1 MSETV
6 SPLAHPPSRR
16 TSDHGIPIGEA
27 TRVWAR
33 IAALS
38 FGGPA
43 GQIAVMHRIL
53 VEEKRWIGEE
63 RFLHALNYCML
74 LPGPEAQQLAIYIGW
89 LLHKTRGGLIAG
101 ALFVLPGFLAILALS
116 YVYVLLGHIPLIEG
130 IFFGLKAAVLAVVV
144 QAVVRVGSR
153 ALKNNL
159 MRGIAVAAFVAIF
172 FLDAPFPLIILAAGV
187 GGYLGG
193 RSGLPQFKGGGG
205 HGTAGGDIVHDRD
218 TALGD
223 ALPDHARPNP
233 GWSLRICSVLLIL
246 WLAPVAGLFL
256 ILGPDNVFTHIATF
270 FSQMAVVTFGGAYA
284 VLAYVAQE
292 AVGTFGWLQPGEMLD
307 GLGMAETTP
316 GPLIMVTQFVG
327 FLAAFRDSGTLPPL
341 LAATLGAIL
350 TTWVTFVPCFLWIFA
365 GAPFI
370 ERLRGNMALSAALTA
385 ITAAVVGV
393 IFNLAIWFA
402 IHTLFGQTMLVH
414 SWTGTFDVPILWSVN
429 LVAVVLALA
438 AAIAIFRLRL
448 GVLTVLGGCAALG
461 AVYKLAL

>member
-1 MSETV
+1 MTATGSM
-6 SPLAHPPSRR
+6 LADAPVP
-16 TSDHGIPIGEA
+16 TAGDHGIPLGEA
-27 TRVWAR
+27 TRIWAR

-116 YVYVLLGHIPLIEG
+116 YLYVLLGQLPLIEG

-153 ALKNNL
+153 ALKNNV

-172 FLDAPFPLIILAAGV
+172 FLDAPFPLIVLAAGV
-187 GGYLGG
+187 GGYIGG

-205 HGTAGGDIVHDRD
+205 HGPANGDIVHDRD
-218 TALGD
+218 TALGE
-223 ALPDHARPNP
+223 ALPDHARPNL
-233 GWSLRICSVLLIL
+233 GWSLRICAILSFL

-256 ILGPDNVFTHIATF
+256 ILGPDSVFTHIATF

-292 AVGTFGWLQPGEMLD
+292 AVGTFGWLRPGEMLD

-327 FLAAFRDSGTLPPL
+327 FLAAFRDAGTMAPL

-370 ERLRGNMALSAALTA
+370 ERLRGNKALSAALTA

-402 IHTLFGQTMLVH
+402 IHTLFGQTMAVR
-414 SWTGTFDVPILWSVN
+414 SPTGSFDVPVPASIN
-429 LVAVVLALA
+429 TAAVVLAVA
-438 AAIAIFRLRL
+438 AAVAIFRFKL
-448 GVLTVLGGCAALG
+448 GVLT
-461 AVYKLAL
+461 